1 MRIIKEGKTAEQIYN
16 EYKGEKKIVNGVY
29 CKVVFNTYEA
39 INPIPP
45 VVEYEEGE
53 LEALEQEEPKG
64 EE

>member
-1 MRIIKEGKTAEQIYN
+1 MRIIKEGISAEQIYN
-16 EYKGEKKIVNGVY
+16 EYQGEKKIVNGVY

-53 LEALEQEEPKG
+53 LEELE
-64 EE
+64 